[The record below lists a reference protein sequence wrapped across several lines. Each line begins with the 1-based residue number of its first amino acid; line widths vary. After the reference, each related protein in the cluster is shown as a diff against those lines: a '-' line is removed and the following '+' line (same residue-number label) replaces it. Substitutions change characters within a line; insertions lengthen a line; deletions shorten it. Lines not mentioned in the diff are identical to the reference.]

1 LKGLSTAGL
10 AIAAIGLTACG
21 GGGSG
26 GTTTGASAPGV
37 RPGGGLFAS
46 LTASQ
51 RSCVAKQGVTL
62 PNGRRPGSGGPP
74 PGAGNG
80 GPPPNGGGTPPAGA
94 RNRDP
99 ARFQKMQAA
108 FKKCG
113 VTLPSRPPGGVPPGQ
128 AGTTTTN

>member
-1 LKGLSTAGL
+1 LKGLSAAGL

-26 GTTTGASAPGV
+26 GTATGASAAGA
-37 RPGGGLFAS
+37 RPGGGLFANLS
-46 LTASQ
+46 ASQ

-62 PNGRRPGSGGPP
+62 PNGRRP
-74 PGAGNG
+74 GNG